1 MSEKLGKQKP
11 AQQAGVSP
19 LTGIAPPEEHQFK
32 PGQSGNPKAAPP
44 RQPMETTSMSNEAAE
59 ATPDQQQD
67 LPAGPSYTSLDKETE
82 DPQEG
87 AIEKNSPRDDCFTRA
102 LGTPHPGLQDHIMN
116 QISGSFAGVYSS
128 DGCDKKRMID
138 AIDNASAIIY
148 SIQPRDELE
157 TLLLVQAIATHNL
170 SVKCLQN
177 ALMAGQGRD
186 GRESNTNMATKLSRT
201 FIAQLEALKRY
212 RGEGQP
218 KKTNIGTVN
227 VNDHA
232 QAVVGDIT
240 QRTGPDGK
248 KPE

>member
-1 MSEKLGKQKP
+1 MGKKRGKDITP
-11 AQQAGVSP
+11 AQQAISLGKG
-19 LTGIAPPEEHQFK
+19 GIAPPEEHQFK
-32 PGQSGNPKAAPP
+32 PGQSGNPAGSPS
-44 RQPMETTSMSNEAAE
+44 RQPTEMTTMSDESVS
-59 ATPDQQQD
+59 DQQQD
-67 LPAGPSYTSLDKETE
+67 LPAGPSDASLDKQAG

-87 AIEKNSPRDDCFTRA
+87 AIEENSPKEDPCTRA
-102 LGTPHPGLQDHIMN
+102 LGTPHRGLQDHIIN
-116 QISGSFAGVYSS
+116 QLSGVSADVYSI
-128 DGCDKKRMID
+128 DGPDEKRMIE

-157 TLLLVQAIATHNL
+157 TLLLVQTIATHNL

-212 RGEGQP
+212 RGESQP

-227 VNDHA
+227 VSDNA
-232 QAVVGDIT
+232 QAVVGDVS
-240 QRTGPDGK
+240 QGSGPDGK
-248 KPE
+248 N

>member
-1 MSEKLGKQKP
+1 MNSDE
-11 AQQAGVSP
+11 SIES
-19 LTGIAPPEEHQFK
+19 T
-32 PGQSGNPKAAPP
+32 PG
-44 RQPMETTSMSNEAAE
+44 
-59 ATPDQQQD
+59 QQQD
-67 LPAGPSYTSLDKETE
+67 LPAGPSDASLDKETE

-87 AIEKNSPRDDCFTRA
+87 AIEKNSPKEDPCTRA
-102 LGTPHPGLQDHIMN
+102 LGTPHPGLQKHIMN
-116 QISGSFAGVYSS
+116 QLSGVFAGVYSS
-128 DGCDKKRMID
+128 DGRDKKRMIE

-157 TLLLVQAIATHNL
+157 TLLLVQTIATHNL
-170 SVKCLQN
+170 SVECLQD

-212 RGEGQP
+212 RGENQP

-227 VNDHA
+227 VSDNA
-232 QAVVGDIT
+232 QAVVGDVS
-240 QRTGPDGK
+240 QGSGPDGK